1 MNNYEKA
8 RLLRVQENKE
18 RLRELGVKSVAK
30 SLTSLVESKKKKK
43 KKVNSTDFNMRDD
56 NYSHEMS
63 DDSDKD
69 NPEVA
74 TNVQIAKKQ
83 HRQRYIA
90 PMSMTKIANMAK
102 QRRVIAPNVLDSN
115 VIKDHHSKETIT
127 MGELIS
133 SNKGTRKKEVFKKN
147 LANSTCSKHKSNKHL
162 ILVDEDD
169 DEDDDEDVDEDDDIL
184 QDYVDQDDEYEEM
197 DQIASANTDDE
208 THGDNEYDELEDED
222 NELLHDEL
230 QRLKLEKAIG
240 ISKTKKRGPTMLHDV
255 HTRIEDEREVIIC
268 NEFGQPVGPEKYD
281 VPDGAK
287 AWVLKSIGQSYKVH
301 KCRFKQKHFYQFKDN
316 KTRWNNRPNNIP
328 EDDFRQLLRLWSN
341 KNVEQRCARAKQSR
355 MSQKNMHT
363 AGPKSFARIHEEMV
377 IFPTLTQLFERTCKR
392 TEGRTYVEIYDDTA
406 RKIEQM
412 KNYKAA
418 ENESTTIDPFLIVM
432 NKKNYGY
439 RRLYESFKA
448 NVDVEKN
455 QLLEM
460 RKEIEDDH
468 ERKKAELEAI
478 REDIDTLKPSGNDL
492 LGGSSDGVDEDML
505 PSFLLCFKPSKSSEN
520 GFQVSPMEF
529 LVVMMELTG
538 CASRVG
544 GAPPSELTQVQA

>member
-43 KKVNSTDFNMRDD
+43 KKVNPTYFNMRDD

-147 LANSTCSKHKSNKHL
+147 LANPTCSKHKSNKHL

-169 DEDDDEDVDEDDDIL
+169 DEDVDEDVDEDDDIL

-197 DQIASANTDDE
+197 DQIASANFDDE
-208 THGDNEYDELEDED
+208 THGDNEHDELEDED
-222 NELLHDEL
+222 DELLHDEL
-230 QRLKLEKAIG
+230 QHLKLEKAIG

-268 NEFGQPVGPEKYD
+268 NEFGQPVGPVREGNDVVGKFSRFLGTVARNYSHAPLIHSSWQKVPHKEKIWEYVLEKYD

-287 AWVLKSIGQSYKVH
+287 AWVLKSTGQSYKVH
-301 KCRFKQKHFYQFKDN
+301 KCRFK
-316 KTRWNNRPNNIP
+316 
-328 EDDFRQLLRLWSN
+328 
-341 KNVEQRCARAKQSR
+341 
-355 MSQKNMHT
+355 
-363 AGPKSFARIHEEMV
+363 
-377 IFPTLTQLFERTCKR
+377 
-392 TEGRTYVEIYDDTA
+392 
-406 RKIEQM
+406 
-412 KNYKAA
+412 
-418 ENESTTIDPFLIVM
+418 
-432 NKKNYGY
+432 
-439 RRLYESFKA
+439 
-448 NVDVEKN
+448 
-455 QLLEM
+455 
-460 RKEIEDDH
+460 
-468 ERKKAELEAI
+468 
-478 REDIDTLKPSGNDL
+478 
-492 LGGSSDGVDEDML
+492 
-505 PSFLLCFKPSKSSEN
+505 
-520 GFQVSPMEF
+520 
-529 LVVMMELTG
+529 
-538 CASRVG
+538 
-544 GAPPSELTQVQA
+544 

>member
-43 KKVNSTDFNMRDD
+43 KKVYPTYFNMRDD

-127 MGELIS
+127 M
-133 SNKGTRKKEVFKKN
+133 
-147 LANSTCSKHKSNKHL
+147 
-162 ILVDEDD
+162 
-169 DEDDDEDVDEDDDIL
+169 
-184 QDYVDQDDEYEEM
+184 DYVDQDDEYEEM
-197 DQIASANTDDE
+197 DQIASANFDDE
-208 THGDNEYDELEDED
+208 THGDNEHDELEDED
-222 NELLHDEL
+222 DELLHDEL
-230 QRLKLEKAIG
+230 QHLKLEKAIG

-268 NEFGQPVGPEKYD
+268 NEFGQPVGPVREGNDVVGKFSRFLGTVARNYSHAPLIHSSWQKVPHKEKIWEYVLEKYD
-281 VPDGAK
+281 VPDGAT

-328 EDDFRQLLRLWSN
+328 EDDLRQLLRLWSN
-341 KNVEQRCARAKQSR
+341 KNVEKRCARAKQSR

-363 AGPKSFARIHEEMV
+363 AGLKSFARIREEM
-377 IFPTLTQLFERTCKR
+377 
-392 TEGRTYVEIYDDTA
+392 
-406 RKIEQM
+406 EQM

-418 ENESTTIDPFLIVM
+418 ENENTTIDPFLVVM
-432 NKKNYGY
+432 NKENYGY
-439 RRLYESFKA
+439 RRLYGRGVTNTLIKKVEGPTSYMIPDGLIESFKA

-468 ERKKAELEAI
+468 ERQKAELEAI
-478 REDIDTLKPSGNDL
+478 REDIDSQRQNLEAMMQK
-492 LGGSSDGVDEDML
+492 L
-505 PSFLLCFKPSKSSEN
+505 PIKGCIRPVATFLRPIATFYR
-520 GFQVSPMEF
+520 
-529 LVVMMELTG
+529 G
-538 CASRVG
+538 CIR
-544 GAPPSELTQVQA
+544 PIF

>member
-43 KKVNSTDFNMRDD
+43 KKVNPTYFNMRDD
-56 NYSHEMS
+56 NFSHEMS

-74 TNVQIAKKQ
+74 THVQIAKKQ

-90 PMSMTKIANMAK
+90 PKSMTKIANMAK
-102 QRRVIAPNVLDSN
+102 QRRVIAPNALDSN
-115 VIKDHHSKETIT
+115 VIKDHHSKATIT
-127 MGELIS
+127 M
-133 SNKGTRKKEVFKKN
+133 
-147 LANSTCSKHKSNKHL
+147 
-162 ILVDEDD
+162 
-169 DEDDDEDVDEDDDIL
+169 
-184 QDYVDQDDEYEEM
+184 DYVDQDDEYEEM
-197 DQIASANTDDE
+197 DQIASANIDDE
-208 THGDNEYDELEDED
+208 THGDNEHDELEDED
-222 NELLHDEL
+222 DELLHDEL
-230 QRLKLEKAIG
+230 QHLKLEKAIG

-268 NEFGQPVGPEKYD
+268 NEFGQPVGPVREGKDVVGKFSRFLGTVARNYSHAPLIHSSWQKVPHKEKIWEYVLEKYD

-328 EDDFRQLLRLWSN
+328 EDDFRKLLRLWSN
-341 KNVEQRCARAKQSR
+341 KDMEQRCARAKQSR

-363 AGPKSFARIHEEMV
+363 AGPKSFARIREEMKNDDPHQKV
-377 IFPTLTQLFERTCKR
+377 PTLTQLFERTRKR
-392 TEGRTYVEIYDDTA
+392 TEGRTYVDLYDDTA
-406 RKIEQM
+406 MKIEQM
-412 KNYKAA
+412 KNYKAK
-418 ENESTTIDPFLIVM
+418 ENENTTIDPFLVVM
-432 NKKNYGY
+432 NKENYGY
-439 RRLYESFKA
+439 RRLYGRGVTNTLIKKVEGPSTSYMITEGLMESFKA

-468 ERKKAELEAI
+468 ERKKAELEAM
-478 REDIDTLKPSGNDL
+478 RADIDNQRQNLEAMMQKVIRQLPIGDP
-492 LGGSSDGVDEDML
+492 ED
-505 PSFLLCFKPSKSSEN
+505 
-520 GFQVSPMEF
+520 
-529 LVVMMELTG
+529 
-538 CASRVG
+538 
-544 GAPPSELTQVQA
+544 